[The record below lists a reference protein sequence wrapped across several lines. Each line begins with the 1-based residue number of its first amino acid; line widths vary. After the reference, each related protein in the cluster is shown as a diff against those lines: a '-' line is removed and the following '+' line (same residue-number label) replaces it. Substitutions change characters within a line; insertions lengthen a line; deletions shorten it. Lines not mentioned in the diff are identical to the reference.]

1 MSNTTEDVQEK
12 DRFGCSLSLD
22 RHKEVR
28 AIMLAGIARGAIS
41 MSNVHLANSFL
52 HLACKEGGGFGD
64 GDRCIDPDVR
74 VRGMKPASFVSNIL
88 IFASI
93 MSALV
98 MPPTGAIIDFT
109 PYRRWVGIV
118 TAVLLAVISGVQI
131 ATLEETWFAMAILQA
146 IIFMVYQLQLMTL
159 FAYFPE
165 IARDY
170 GSEKMISYSS
180 TWSAGQFVSQ
190 AGVNLIVIIAN
201 IKFQLGTVKTAQL
214 CQGLTLFLCL
224 ACLLPAW
231 YIMPDRP
238 PKHVLKKGRSLA
250 VAGFQQNWSTFKKIW
265 KNYRNLAWFLFSVV
279 SGESAALAVGNTAVI
294 FLSLSVGLSAF
305 QIAVFFEVSLIGVV
319 LGTKGGAFITRK
331 TNPNISLQMAQL
343 GCASAIIIGCWLV
356 QDVEIKER
364 TYPWGFSIG
373 FFLGWYYPLENVFF
387 SLAVPKNQEAEFAGI
402 FNYCSEI
409 MGWVP
414 PLIFTIMV
422 EANITVAWALTA
434 TASFFFLAVFFLR
447 LTEPWEKI
455 LEDSQKVMPN
465 TCSAIE
471 SEIVSEV
478 IEVDD
483 KSNGDE
489 NNIDSTVSDSNVD
502 TAVGS
507 ENNID
512 TTSANKNE
520 C

>member
-1 MSNTTEDVQEK
+1 
-12 DRFGCSLSLD
+12 
-22 RHKEVR
+22 
-28 AIMLAGIARGAIS
+28 MLAGIARGAIS
-41 MSNVHLANSFL
+41 MSNVHLSNSFL

-146 IIFMVYQLQLMTL
+146 IIFVIYQLQLMTL

-170 GSEKMISYSS
+170 GSEKMNSYAS
-180 TWSAGQFVSQ
+180 TWSAGQFTSQ
-190 AGVNLIVIIAN
+190 ATVNLIVIMVN
-201 IKFQLGTVKTAQL
+201 IKFQLGTVRTAQL
-214 CQGLTLFLCL
+214 CQGLTLFICL
-224 ACLLPAW
+224 VCLLPAW

-250 VAGFQQNWSTFKKIW
+250 VAGFQQNWSTFKMIW
-265 KNYRNLAWFLFSVV
+265 KNYKNLTWFLFSVAI
-279 SGESAALAVGNTAVI
+279 GESAALAVGNTAVI
-294 FLSLSVGLSAF
+294 FLALSVKLSAF
-305 QIAVFFEVSLIGVV
+305 QIAVFFEVSLIGVI
-319 LGTKGGAFITRK
+319 LGTKGGAYITSK
-331 TNPNISLQMAQL
+331 TNPKISLQMAQL

-356 QDVEIKER
+356 QDVDVKQR

-373 FFLGWYYPLENVFF
+373 FFLGWYYPVENIFF

-422 EANITVAWALTA
+422 EADITVAWALTA
-434 TASFFFLAVFFLR
+434 TASFFFR
-447 LTEPWEKI
+447 RR
-455 LEDSQKVMPN
+455 
-465 TCSAIE
+465 CSPA
-471 SEIVSEV
+471 
-478 IEVDD
+478 
-483 KSNGDE
+483 NG
-489 NNIDSTVSDSNVD
+489 
-502 TAVGS
+502 
-507 ENNID
+507 
-512 TTSANKNE
+512 
-520 C
+520 